1 MEGAL
6 AGVKD
11 CPWDSSLS
19 SGAEQNLIY
28 FHSDEAVNY
37 FDEQYSRVSTLHL
50 FSQNVTC
57 THVRIHKR
65 QSEQISFA
73 TVVVLV

>member
-1 MEGAL
+1 MGGAL

-28 FHSDEAVNY
+28 FRSDEAVDY
-37 FDEQYSRVSTLHL
+37 FDF
-50 FSQNVTC
+50 FSLIHVHMYAC
-57 THVRIHKR
+57 T
-65 QSEQISFA
+65 
-73 TVVVLV
+73 